1 MPTTVYETVEIK
13 LSNDQNITIK
23 PLTIKHLK
31 KFLAVVKKLQ
41 DSSVKTEDD
50 AMEVFIEA
58 GMVCMEQF
66 APELAADKDL
76 FENTIEIPTLMKI
89 LEVAGGLKLNN
100 DDPNFPGANLTG
112 NLQISPLQNQKPFS
126 QVNGRTTT
134 NWNLHYRLKN
144 L

>member
-23 PLTIKHLK
+23 PLTINRLK

-41 DSSVKTEDD
+41 DASVKTEDD
-50 AMEVFIEA
+50 AMEIFIEA

-66 APELAADKDL
+66 APELAADKEK
-76 FENTIEIPTLMKI
+76 FEDTIEIPTLMKI

-112 NLQISPLQNQKPFS
+112 NL
-126 QVNGRTTT
+126 
-134 NWNLHYRLKN
+134 
-144 L
+144 